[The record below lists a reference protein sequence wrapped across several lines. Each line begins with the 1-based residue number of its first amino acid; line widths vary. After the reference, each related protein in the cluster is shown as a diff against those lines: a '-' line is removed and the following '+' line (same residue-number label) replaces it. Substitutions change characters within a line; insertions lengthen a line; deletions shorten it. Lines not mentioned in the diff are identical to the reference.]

1 MAIVAGDVDIIR
13 IAGVLMGNIENDS
26 FRRTFLKTGAGLM
39 GSVALGSKPAAL
51 QAADRP
57 KRPNLIFMTTDGHR
71 PDALSL
77 NGNRILQTP
86 NFDRIGREGV
96 QFRNSF
102 VTNALCLPSRATA
115 LTGLHTHNTGCVDN
129 KNRAI
134 PTDIPMFTDLLREAG
149 YEVGLFGKAHVRDLG
164 KRKWDYYFGYPGA
177 ATDYFWPVIQ
187 EGSNGELG
195 PPTVHEGYV
204 EDVVMDKA
212 IEWVKRKREKPFCLI
227 FWFQSPHAPF
237 FRPRRLLAGC

>member
-1 MAIVAGDVDIIR
+1 MADHS
-13 IAGVLMGNIENDS
+13 NDTY
-26 FRRTFLKTGAGLM
+26 RRSFLKTGAGLM
-39 GSVALGSKPAAL
+39 GSAAL
-51 QAADRP
+51 ASGPLAAQRAGSP
-57 KRPNLIFMTTDGHR
+57 PRPNLIFMTTDGHR

-129 KNRAI
+129 QNRAI

-149 YEVGLFGKAHVRDLG
+149 YEVGLFGKAHVRDLD
-164 KRKWDYYFGYPGA
+164 KRNFDYYFGYPGA
-177 ATDYFWPVIQ
+177 ATDYFWPVIT
-187 EGSNGELG
+187 EGSHGKVR
-195 PPTVHEGYV
+195 PTHG
-204 EDVVMDKA
+204 
-212 IEWVKRKREKPFCLI
+212 
-227 FWFQSPHAPF
+227 S
-237 FRPRRLLAGC
+237 RRLRGRCRDGPGDPVDETKTREAVLPHLLVPIPARALFPAPAASRFV

>member
-1 MAIVAGDVDIIR
+1 MADHS
-13 IAGVLMGNIENDS
+13 NDTY
-26 FRRTFLKTGAGLM
+26 RRSFLKTGAGLM
-39 GSVALGSKPAAL
+39 GSAAL
-51 QAADRP
+51 ASGPLAAQRAGSP
-57 KRPNLIFMTTDGHR
+57 PRPNLIFMTTDGHR

-129 KNRAI
+129 QNRAI

-149 YEVGLFGKAHVRDLG
+149 YEVGLFGKAHVRDLD
-164 KRKWDYYFGYPGA
+164 KRNFDYYFGYPGA
-177 ATDYFWPVIQ
+177 ATDYFWPVIT
-187 EGSNGELG
+187 EGSHGRSG

-204 EDVVMDKA
+204 EDVVMDRA
-212 IEWVKRKREKPFCLI
+212 IRWMKQKREKPFCLI

-237 FRPRRLLAGC
+237 FRPGGFWICITASRSPSPPPSTTT